1 MVRKQVYITDEQDR
15 WLKKRS
21 NQLGLSEAELIRR
34 CLDASRD
41 RPGSPAAAGPAEDP
55 EALQALLAFA
65 ESRVGL
71 EAPHAGRKFRRE
83 EVYEER
89 PIPKTP

>member
-21 NQLGLSEAELIRR
+21 AQLGLSEAELTRR

-41 RPGSPAAAGPAEDP
+41 RLGSLVAAGPAGDP
-55 EALQALLAFA
+55 EALHALLAFA

-71 EAPHAGRKFRRE
+71 EVPHAGWKFRRE
-83 EVYEER
+83 EIYEER
-89 PIPKTP
+89 LIPKTP